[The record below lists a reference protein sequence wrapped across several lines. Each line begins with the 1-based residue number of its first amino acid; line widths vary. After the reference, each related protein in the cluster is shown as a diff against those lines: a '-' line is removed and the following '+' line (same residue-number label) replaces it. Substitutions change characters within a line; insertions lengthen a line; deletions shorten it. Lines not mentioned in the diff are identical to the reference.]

1 MTKSHRNICST
12 SLVIREVQVKTTRDH
27 VMPTKMLFKIKQNTT
42 SEDMEK
48 LEPHTLLVGTENG
61 AATPEKFGKF
71 LKS

>member
-1 MTKSHRNICST
+1 
-12 SLVIREVQVKTTRDH
+12 
-27 VMPTKMLFKIKQNTT
+27 MLFKIKQNTT

-48 LEPHTLLVGTENG
+48 LELHTLLVGIEND